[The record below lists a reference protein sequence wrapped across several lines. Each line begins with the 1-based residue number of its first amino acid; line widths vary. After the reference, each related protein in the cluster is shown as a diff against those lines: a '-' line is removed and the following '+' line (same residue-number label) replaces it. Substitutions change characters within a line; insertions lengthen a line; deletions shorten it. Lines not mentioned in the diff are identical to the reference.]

1 MVLITKLNRLC
12 RFLKS
17 ILNNIDDIHRKDAS
31 LLSLDGVINTSNES
45 HMANAIVNL
54 LGTFT
59 QLERDLI
66 ISRTKED
73 CERAWPTAKYS
84 KGCMLNVIP
93 GIVSY
98 CLKKQKPLIKL
109 SSSEFGLMITLPQY
123 LRLEITL

>member
-1 MVLITKLNRLC
+1 MALITKLDRLG

-17 ILNNIDDIHRKDAS
+17 ILKNIDDIYRKDAS

-66 ISRTKED
+66 ISRTKEGR
-73 CERAWPTAKYS
+73 ERAMAHGKLFERVHAECNFRERALLS
-84 KGCMLNVIP
+84 KETKAT
-93 GIVSY
+93 Y
-98 CLKKQKPLIKL
+98 
-109 SSSEFGLMITLPQY
+109 
-123 LRLEITL
+123 